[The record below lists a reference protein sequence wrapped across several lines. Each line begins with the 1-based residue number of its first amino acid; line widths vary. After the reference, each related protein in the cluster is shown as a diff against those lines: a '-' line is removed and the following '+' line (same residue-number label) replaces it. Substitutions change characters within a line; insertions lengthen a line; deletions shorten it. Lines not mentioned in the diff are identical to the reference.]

1 MNERTKAI
9 ISAVVVLIANIA
21 ALWGVSID
29 QGVWINGLCAIVML
43 VSSIWAIWKNHN
55 FTPEAA
61 EAQALLDGLKYE
73 KKIGKHEARA
83 AAEIEEAV
91 EAEAEKEA

>member
-9 ISAVVVLIANIA
+9 ISAIVVLVANIA

-29 QGVWINGLCAIVML
+29 QGVWVNGVCAIVML

-55 FTPEAA
+55 FTKEAA
-61 EAQALLDGLKYE
+61 QAQKVLDDLKA
-73 KKIGKHEARA
+73 ARHS
-83 AAEIEEAV
+83 
-91 EAEAEKEA
+91 KEA

>member
-1 MNERTKAI
+1 MDERTKAI
-9 ISAVVVLIANIA
+9 ISAIVVLVANIA

-55 FTPEAA
+55 ITDEAI
-61 EAQALLDGLKYE
+61 EAQRYLDELKAE
-73 KKIGKHEARA
+73 KKL
-83 AAEIEEAV
+83 
-91 EAEAEKEA
+91 EKE